1 MDIKIYD
8 EIYTRLNEF
17 LAANGNACYNPSLV
31 HFSSS
36 QPTYPYVVFEEVRNN
51 AGPLSLGD
59 IPDNTSNLGYQVRIY
74 AKTKGKVTKMQIA
87 RKIAEYVDYLLSGLG
102 LRQVSFNPNPLVAN
116 GDLYG
121 IIIMYNANFYNNR
134 KKFIL

>member
-8 EIYTRLNEF
+8 EIYNILDEF
-17 LAANGNACYNPSLV
+17 LKQNSGSCYNPSLV
-31 HFSSS
+31 HFPAIE
-36 QPTYPYVVFEEVRNN
+36 PTYPYIVFEEVRNN
-51 AGPLSLGD
+51 AGALSLGD
-59 IPDNTSNLGYQVRIY
+59 IPENTSNLGYQVRIY

-87 RKIAEYVDYLLSGLG
+87 RKIAEYVDYLLSSLG
-102 LRQVSFNPNPLVAN
+102 LRQVSFNPDPLVAN

-134 KKFIL
+134 RKIIL

>member
-8 EIYTRLNEF
+8 EIYNILDEF
-17 LAANGNACYNPSLV
+17 LKQNSGSCYNPSLV
-31 HFSSS
+31 HFPAIE
-36 QPTYPYVVFEEVRNN
+36 PTYPYIVFEEVRNN

-87 RKIAEYVDYLLSGLG
+87 RKIAEYVDYLLSSLG
-102 LRQVSFNPNPLVAN
+102 LRQVSFNPDPLVAN

-134 KKFIL
+134 RKIIL